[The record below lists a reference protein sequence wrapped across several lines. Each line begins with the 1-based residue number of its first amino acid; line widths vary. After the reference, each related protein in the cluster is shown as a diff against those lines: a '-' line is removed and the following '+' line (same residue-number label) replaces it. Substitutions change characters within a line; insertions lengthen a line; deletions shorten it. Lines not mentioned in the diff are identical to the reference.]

1 MLIVVALGGN
11 ALLQRGEPLEAELQH
26 KNVKHTAQAL
36 AALARQHELV
46 ICHGNGPQVGLLAL
60 QNEAYTKVKSYPLDV
75 LDAESQGMIG
85 YLIQQEVGNQLP
97 GRNVVTLLTQ
107 IVVDANDPAFQKP
120 TKPIGPVYTEEQ
132 AKELAATRGW
142 QIAPDNNHFRRVV
155 PSPQPKE
162 IVELDMIKAL
172 LKLDSIL
179 ICGGGGGIP
188 VERQDNKL
196 IGIEAVI
203 DKDNTAALIAE
214 KLGADALLIL
224 TDVPAVSENWGQPN
238 EKKIKHVTPSVLG
251 KMNFP
256 GGSMGPKITAS
267 CRFVERNKKLAV
279 IGNLFDVQD
288 MLEGKAGTRVSMEVD
303 AIEYY

>member
-11 ALLQRGEPLEAELQH
+11 ALLQRGEPLEADLQH

-60 QNEAYTKVKSYPLDV
+60 QNEAYSQVKSYPLDV

-107 IVVDANDPAFQKP
+107 IVVDNNDPAFQKP
-120 TKPIGPVYTEEQ
+120 TKPIGPVYDEQQ
-132 AKELAATRGW
+132 AKELAAKRGW
-142 QIAPDNNHFRRVV
+142 QVAPDNKHFRRVV

-162 IVELDMIKAL
+162 VVELETIKAL
-172 LKLDSIL
+172 LKLDSIV

-188 VERQDNKL
+188 VIRQNNQL
-196 IGIEAVI
+196 IGVEAVI
-203 DKDNTAALIAE
+203 DKDNTASLIAE

-224 TDVPAVSENWGQPN
+224 TDVSAVCENWGQPN
-238 EKKIKHVTPSVLG
+238 ERKIKHASSSSLG

-256 GGSMGPKITAS
+256 GGSMGPKIVAS
-267 CRFVERNKKLAV
+267 CRFAERNKKFAV
-279 IGNLFDVQD
+279 IGSLFDVQD
-288 MLEGKAGTRVSMEVD
+288 MLDGKAGTRISAEVE